1 MRVNFE
7 IELEELK
14 EHIQEMGVYIQE
26 NYDAL
31 FEAIAQGNEDRLYEL
46 KKSDRLM
53 KDMEHQIES
62 KCLSLLT
69 RQQPV
74 ARDLRRVSA
83 ALKCVTDMERIGDHI
98 ADIAELM
105 LRVENKNLK
114 DYSKA
119 LLSMGLATGK
129 SIREGVQ
136 AFVKR
141 DVELAMQVIAADDV
155 IDDYFNEVKMD
166 LVQMMKREQLSVD
179 ACVDIMMLNK
189 YLEKIGDHTVNIA
202 EWEIFQE
209 TGNMEDVRLL

>member
-7 IELEELK
+7 IELEELSG
-14 EHIQEMGVYIQE
+14 HIREMGVYIQE

-31 FEAIAQGNEDRLYEL
+31 FEAIAQGNEDRLFEL
-46 KKSDRLM
+46 KKIDRLM
-53 KDMEHQIES
+53 KDMEHQVES
-62 KCLSLLT
+62 KCLGLLT

-98 ADIAELM
+98 ADIAELV
-105 LRVENKNLK
+105 LRIEDKNLD
-114 DYSKA
+114 DYSNA
-119 LLSMGLATGK
+119 LLSMATVTGK
-129 SIREGVQ
+129 SIRDGVE
-136 AFVKR
+136 AFVMR
-141 DVELAMQVIAADDV
+141 DVELAMKVIAADDV

-179 ACVDIMMLNK
+179 ACVDIMMINK